1 MKKYFLIIVGLLSFV
16 LGSLGAIL
24 PILPTTPFL
33 LLAGFCFA
41 RSSEKFNQWL
51 KQTKLYQFYC
61 ADYVETRTI
70 PKNKKWKIW
79 LNIIILM
86 TISIFLA
93 PIFAVK
99 ILLACLTVFISLF
112 LFLVI
117 PDKMSEPSTKQNEAV
132 QSTQYKETDKHSK
145 SDQ

>member
-1 MKKYFLIIVGLLSFV
+1 MKKYSLISLGLLSFV

-41 RSSEKFNQWL
+41 RSSEKFNQRL

-86 TISIFLA
+86 IISIFLA

-99 ILLACLTVFISLF
+99 ILLACLTVSISLF
-112 LFLVI
+112 LFFVI
-117 PDKMSEPSTKQNEAV
+117 PDKKREQPAKQRNR
-132 QSTQYKETDKHSK
+132 K
-145 SDQ
+145 SSNTSQ